1 MIRRRRAKTSGG
13 VQMFSFLDAMI
24 CTMGA
29 LLVLLHAFARHGQ
42 VEIAQKIE
50 ARSARQSQAD
60 LKAERESLQWR
71 GEQLKEARAKT
82 EAQLAE
88 ERLKL
93 SHIEDHARRLR
104 DRLEQLRIAVVE
116 MERLGTTQKRQQQ
129 QTLSELEAAKDRVR
143 QAQQEVEDA
152 RHQAHERSTT
162 YSVVPYEGPNTTRR
176 RPIYIECRANS
187 IVLQPEGIELAPDDF
202 SGLLG
207 PGNPLAS
214 ALRATREYLAQQ
226 TPEAK
231 QAQEPYPLLLV
242 RPEGIEAYYA
252 ARAALDTWGSEFGYE
267 LVGSDW
273 KLKFPEPDPRLAE
286 LTRQVVAEARL
297 RQREYIQSSPQLARQ
312 RPRTTYH
319 ARSHGGFVPEH
330 GGGGRAGAGGSGPG
344 GWEALGSNWAHR
356 GGATGGGDG
365 NGDASGTLSGDGQ
378 TPGAGGA
385 FAQAD
390 GTPGGSSDAAHGET
404 ARSNGGFAQGQN
416 PSGAGSRFGPTGTE
430 RSRDNSGASGT
441 GEPNGDSRNT
451 DPALAGSAGNQNR
464 GRAQTSASG
473 MTAAQDNQ
481 ASSDAATSSAA
492 QTPAGSSG
500 TTSSRSSNSSGAPG
514 GSASSQSISVGTPP
528 SPFAPTSAAK
538 KTNSLAKSRGRDWGL
553 PESGVGAV
561 AVTRPILIECHNDHL
576 VLLPE
581 SSNEVPKVVRLGP
594 KTQDSMDELV
604 SNVWQHMKGWGT
616 AGKGL
621 YWRPTL
627 SMDVE
632 PGAADRYA
640 EIKALMAD
648 SGLDVR
654 ERQLRAT
661 ATGPAKKTSRQ

>member
-1 MIRRRRAKTSGG
+1 MIRRRRAKPSGG

-42 VEIAQKIE
+42 VEIAHKIE
-50 ARSARQSQAD
+50 ARSTRESQAD

-71 GEQLKEARAKT
+71 SEQLKEARAKT

-93 SHIEDHARRLR
+93 SHLEDHERRLR
-104 DRLEQLRIAVVE
+104 DKLEPLKIAVVE
-116 MERLGTTQKRQQQ
+116 MERLGTAQKRERQ
-129 QTLSELEAAKDRVR
+129 QTLAELEAAQDRVR
-143 QAQQEVEDA
+143 KEQQEVEDA
-152 RHQAHERSTT
+152 RHQARSTS

-214 ALRATREYLAQQ
+214 ALRAIREYLAQQ
-226 TPEAK
+226 SPDAK
-231 QAQEPYPLLLV
+231 QAKEPYPLLLV
-242 RPEGIEAYYA
+242 RPAGIEAYYA

-273 KLKFPEPDPRLAE
+273 TLKFPEPDPRLAE
-286 LTRQVVAEARL
+286 LTRQVVAEARV
-297 RQREYIQSSPQLARQ
+297 RQQEYIRSSPQLARQ

-330 GGGGRAGAGGSGPG
+330 GGGGRGGAGGSGPG
-344 GWEALGSNWAHR
+344 GWEALGSNWARR
-356 GGATGGGDG
+356 GGATRANNE
-365 NGDASGTLSGDGQ
+365 NGDASGSPGGNDQ

-385 FAQAD
+385 FARTD
-390 GTPGGSSDAAHGET
+390 GGDGGSFDAARGDA
-404 ARSNGGFAQGQN
+404 ARPNGAFAPGQN
-416 PSGAGSRFGPTGTE
+416 PSGGGGSRFGPAGAGKPLDA
-430 RSRDNSGASGT
+430 SSASGS
-441 GEPNGDSRNT
+441 GEQNGDSRNT
-451 DPALAGSAGNQNR
+451 DSALAGSLGNQNR
-464 GRAQTSASG
+464 GRAQANASG
-473 MTAAQDNQ
+473 TTGAQDNQ
-481 ASSDAATSSAA
+481 ASSDAASSSASQA
-492 QTPAGSSG
+492 PAGSSA
-500 TTSSRSSNSSGAPG
+500 TASSRSASSSGSPG
-514 GSASSQSISVGTPP
+514 GSGSSQSVSVGTPP
-528 SPFAPTSAAK
+528 SAFAPTSPSK

-561 AVTRPILIECHNDHL
+561 AATRPILIECHNDHL

-581 SSNEVPKVVRLGP
+581 SSHELPKQVRLGP

-604 SNVWQHMKGWGT
+604 SDVWQHMKGWGT

-627 SMDVE
+627 AMQVE

-654 ERQLRAT
+654 ERQPRAT
-661 ATGPAKKTSRQ
+661 AKGPAKKTSRQ